1 MKKKKR
7 KRKENAGEIV
17 EKSPSEDEKKTL
29 RNIRQITL
37 IGRRLKIIFRNL
49 IGNYCKV

>member
-37 IGRRLKIIFRNL
+37 IFTNL